1 MYQLYTMRRRSPLL
15 NKHKHRNPTLKM
27 HHIFKRFRNPCGF
40 GHDFV
45 LFALFFSLF
54 AFFFSKYFAGIMGTH
69 HYIWS
74 SIFCRVFFYF
84 SRRSHGRKYW
94 NAKEG
99 RLFPP
104 LSFGYSQDLDN
115 CCFFVSRHSIY
126 NNIGKKNLAPN
137 HSAIPP
143 NVIQMK

>member
-54 AFFFSKYFAGIMGTH
+54 AFFFQNILLGLWAHTIIYGHQSFAKY
-69 HYIWS
+69 
-74 SIFCRVFFYF
+74 
-84 SRRSHGRKYW
+84 
-94 NAKEG
+94 
-99 RLFPP
+99 LP
-104 LSFGYSQDLDN
+104 Q
-115 CCFFVSRHSIY
+115 
-126 NNIGKKNLAPN
+126 
-137 HSAIPP
+137 
-143 NVIQMK
+143 